1 MTAFTELLTRH
12 APYTDGPNRLLCH
25 ECLDGRGHGEYTTT
39 AAWVE
44 HVVVELAAAGLRVTT
59 RKPAKVAQPETIW

>member
-1 MTAFTELLTRH
+1 MTAFTDLLARH

-25 ECLDGRGHGEYTTT
+25 ECLDGLGSGEYATT

-44 HVVVELAAAGLRVTT
+44 HVVAELARSGLRVTT
-59 RKPAKVAQPETIW
+59 RKPAKVPEPETIW